1 MKTALVAGSTG
12 LIGSQLIK
20 LLLDDPG
27 YGSVIAISRKPLDVR
42 HSKLKNVIAD
52 LSTLD
57 AHRDQLVADEVYCCL
72 GTTMKVAGSKEAFRA
87 VDFDYPLALAKL
99 VHANGAKCFSLV
111 SSLGANA
118 DSFVF
123 YNKVKGEIENAIDDI
138 GFDRFHIFQPSLLL
152 GNRNEKRVG
161 EDSAKT
167 AYQLL
172 GFLLPKKYKAIESLK
187 VAKAMIHF
195 SHEKVPGRFVHQS
208 NILQNF

>member
-12 LIGSQLIK
+12 LIGKQLVH
-20 LLLDDPG
+20 LLLEDSS
-27 YGSVIAISRKPLDVR
+27 YETVIAISRKPLDIR

-52 LSTLD
+52 LATLD
-57 AHRDQLVADEVYCCL
+57 EHKAQLVADEVYCCL

-99 VHANGAKCFSLV
+99 TYANGAKSFALV

-118 DSFVF
+118 DSFIF
-123 YNKVKGEIENAIDDI
+123 YNRVKGEIEKAIDDI

-152 GNRNEKRVG
+152 GDRTEKRAG

-172 GFLLPKKYKAIESLK
+172 GFLLPKKYKAIEAVK
-187 VAKAMIHF
+187 VARAMIHF
-195 SHEKVPGRFVHQS
+195 SHEKVPGRFIHQS
-208 NILQNF
+208 NVIQSF

>member
-12 LIGSQLIK
+12 LIGKQLVR
-20 LLLDDPG
+20 LLLEDSG
-27 YGSVIAISRKPLDVR
+27 YETVIAISRKPLGIK

-52 LSTLD
+52 LATLD
-57 AHRDQLVADEVYCCL
+57 EHKGQLIADEVYCCL

-87 VDFDYPLALAKL
+87 VDYDYPLALAKISY
-99 VHANGAKCFSLV
+99 ANGAKSFALV

-118 DSFVF
+118 GSFIF
-123 YNKVKGEIENAIDDI
+123 YNRVKGEIENVIAEI

-152 GNRNEKRVG
+152 GDRTENRTG
-161 EDSAKT
+161 EDSAKR

-172 GFLLPKKYKAIESLK
+172 GFLLPKKYKAIESIK
-187 VAKAMIHF
+187 VARAMIHF

-208 NILQNF
+208 NIIQNF